1 MQRHWK
7 RGLALILAALALSTS
22 AFAGNVTVRSS
33 GWRLSEKDAFLQNG
47 TTYVAL
53 RAFSEAMGAEEV
65 RWESGAATV
74 TANGWT
80 LTAVP
85 GEQYLTVNGRCFFVP
100 GGVRLKDDRVWV
112 PVRAAAAAFG
122 AQVNWTPGTVTVL
135 PGSGSAVPGAEFYD
149 GEDLYWLSRIISAE
163 SRGESLSGQI
173 AVGNVVLNRVE
184 SSDFPDSVKEV
195 VFDRRDGVTQ
205 FEPVSNGSIY
215 DEPTERSVI
224 AAKLALEGANTGGEA
239 LYFFA
244 PALSAGSWIVKNR
257 TYSHTIGCH
266 RFYT

>member
-22 AFAGNVTVRSS
+22 VFAGNVTVQS
-33 GWRLSEKDAFLQNG
+33 GSWRLSGKDAFLQNG

-53 RAFSEAMGAEEV
+53 RAFSEAMGAEKV
-65 RWESGAATV
+65 RWEGGAAMV
-74 TANGWT
+74 SANGWT

-85 GEQYLTVNGRCFFVP
+85 GEQYLMVNGRCFFVP
-100 GGVRLKDDRVWV
+100 DGVQLKDDRIWV

-135 PGSGSAVPGAEFYD
+135 PGSGSALSGADYYD
-149 GEDLYWLSRIISAE
+149 QEDLYWLSRIISAE

-173 AVGNVVLNRVE
+173 AVGNVVLNRVK
-184 SSDFPDSVKEV
+184 SPDFPDSVKAV
-195 VFDRRDGVTQ
+195 VFDQRDGITQ
-205 FEPVSNGSIY
+205 FEPVSNGSVY
-215 DEPTERSVI
+215 DKPTERSVI
-224 AAKLALEGANTGGEA
+224 AAKLALEEANTGGDA